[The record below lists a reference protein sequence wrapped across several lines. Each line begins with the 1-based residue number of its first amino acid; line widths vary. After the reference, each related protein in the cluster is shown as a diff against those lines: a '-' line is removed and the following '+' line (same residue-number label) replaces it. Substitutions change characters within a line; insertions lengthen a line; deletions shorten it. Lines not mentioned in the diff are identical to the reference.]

1 MTITATMQGI
11 VNFLSGPFRSHKVG
25 SGPPR
30 DPVVAEW
37 FGAAG
42 ATAAGVS
49 VTPDK
54 ALQSVWVW
62 ACVRV
67 LAETLAQ
74 LPWIVYKRLDKDG
87 RERDTGHPLWEVLH
101 DQSNKWQT
109 SFEFREMLMGHVVL
123 RGNGYA
129 EIIPSAGN
137 PVAELIPLHPDRV
150 RPFWAPDKTV
160 AYEYQPLDGP
170 TRIILGSEMFHVKGL
185 GFDGLSGFNPIR
197 LHRETIGED
206 FAAQEYSA
214 RFWANDATPSGVL
227 KHPESLSEEAQAR
240 LRKSWEQQQTG
251 ANRHRPAV
259 LEEGLV
265 YEAIGLTRED
275 AQYVESRKFNGVQ
288 IARMFRIQ
296 PHMIGI
302 LDRATFSNIEAQG
315 IEFVVYT
322 MGPWLRRWEQATRR
336 DLFTVASRRTHFSEF
351 LVDGLLRGD
360 RKARAE
366 FYKSAIINGWMSRN
380 EVRRRENLNPVEHL
394 DEFLVPVNMTL
405 SDALAKLV
413 EDKLDDDAGDDT
425 LPQRSNGKDRQA
437 DHE

>member
-1 MTITATMQGI
+1 
-11 VNFLSGPFRSHKVG
+11 
-25 SGPPR
+25 
-30 DPVVAEW
+30 
-37 FGAAG
+37 
-42 ATAAGVS
+42 
-49 VTPDK
+49 
-54 ALQSVWVW
+54 
-62 ACVRV
+62 
-67 LAETLAQ
+67 
-74 LPWIVYKRLDKDG
+74 
-87 RERDTGHPLWEVLH
+87 
-101 DQSNKWQT
+101 
-109 SFEFREMLMGHVVL
+109 MLMAHVVL

-150 RPFWAPDKTV
+150 RPFWAPDMTV

-170 TRIILGSEMFHVKGL
+170 SRIILGSEMFHVRGL
-185 GFDGLSGFNPIR
+185 GVDGLSGLNPIR

-227 KHPESLSEEAQAR
+227 KIPGTLDDEAGQR
-240 LRKSWEQQQTG
+240 LRKSWERQQTG
-251 ANRHRPAV
+251 VNRHRPAL
-259 LEEGLV
+259 LEDGLE

-360 RKARAE
+360 RKARGE
-366 FYKSAIINGWMSRN
+366 FYKSGIINGWLTRN
-380 EVRRRENLNPVEHL
+380 EVRRRENLNPIKGL
-394 DEFLVPVNMTL
+394 DEPLVPVNMTL
-405 SDALAKLV
+405 SDALAKMV
-413 EDKLDDDAGDDT
+413 EDKIDDDAGDDT
-425 LPQRSNGKDRQA
+425 SPQRSNGKGRQA
-437 DHE
+437 DHV